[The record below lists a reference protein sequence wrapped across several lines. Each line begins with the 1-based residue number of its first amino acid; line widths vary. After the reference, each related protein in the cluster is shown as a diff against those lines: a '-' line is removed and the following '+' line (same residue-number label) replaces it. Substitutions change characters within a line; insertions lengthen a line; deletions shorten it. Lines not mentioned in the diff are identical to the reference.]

1 MAIASYLIKKSHY
14 MEELRTHY
22 HYFSNEEGDGYEIY
36 SCDFPEVKGYG
47 DTYDEAMS
55 DLRRNLKRNE
65 EKSMEAQSLME
76 EAIAAYDRKD
86 YMVAKSIWEGL
97 VYTNTDA
104 MVNLGTMYVKG
115 FGVAKSIST
124 AFTLFERAASM
135 GHETASFY
143 LGGMY
148 ENGIGVTADKDQ
160 SIRYY
165 MVAAEAN
172 MPTAQLKVGILLR
185 NDDVLN
191 SMKWMIKAAH
201 AGEAQ
206 AHSLLTYVSNQ
217 SDASDINV
225 AFRMMDES
233 SQRAKVEMVIVE
245 NIAPMLASDG
255 GGVELVNYVA
265 GDTPEIW
272 LRYLG
277 ACSGCHLGPTSTA
290 GMILEQFEN
299 VIDKRIVIYLW

>member
-1 MAIASYLIKKSHY
+1 
-14 MEELRTHY
+14 MEEET
-22 HYFSNEEGDGYEIY
+22 
-36 SCDFPEVKGYG
+36 
-47 DTYDEAMS
+47 
-55 DLRRNLKRNE
+55 
-65 EKSMEAQSLME
+65 LMQQ
-76 EAIAAYDRKD
+76 AIKAYDAKD
-86 YMVAKSIWEGL
+86 YMSAKAIWESLGDS
-97 VYTNTDA
+97 NSNA
-104 MVNLGTMYVKG
+104 MVNLGTMHVKG
-115 FGVAKSIST
+115 FGMPKNIHKAYE
-124 AFTLFERAASM
+124 LFERAASL
-135 GHETASFY
+135 GHETAAFY

-148 ENGIGVTADKDQ
+148 ENGIGVTANMDE
-160 SIRYY
+160 SIRHYR
-165 MVAAEAN
+165 VAAEAN
-172 MPTAQLKVGILLR
+172 MATAQLKLGILLR

-217 SDASDINV
+217 NEDNDINV
-225 AFRMMDES
+225 AFRMMNLS
-233 SQRAKVEMVIVE
+233 HQRAKVETVISE
-245 NIAPMLASDG
+245 NLGPILASDG
-255 GGVELVNYVA
+255 GGVELVNYVS

>member
-1 MAIASYLIKKSHY
+1 
-14 MEELRTHY
+14 MEEET
-22 HYFSNEEGDGYEIY
+22 
-36 SCDFPEVKGYG
+36 
-47 DTYDEAMS
+47 
-55 DLRRNLKRNE
+55 
-65 EKSMEAQSLME
+65 LMQQ
-76 EAIAAYDRKD
+76 AIKAYDAKD
-86 YMVAKSIWEGL
+86 YMSAKAIWESLGDS
-97 VYTNTDA
+97 NSNA
-104 MVNLGTMYVKG
+104 MVNLGTMHVKG
-115 FGVAKSIST
+115 FGMPKNIHKAYE
-124 AFTLFERAASM
+124 LFERAASL
-135 GHETASFY
+135 GHDTAAFY

-148 ENGIGVTADKDQ
+148 ENGIGVTANMDE
-160 SIRYY
+160 SIRHYT
-165 MVAAEAN
+165 VAAEAN
-172 MPTAQLKVGILLR
+172 MATAQLKLGILLR

-217 SDASDINV
+217 NEDSDINV
-225 AFRMMDES
+225 TFRMMDLS
-233 SQRAKVEMVIVE
+233 SQRAKVETVITE
-245 NIAPMLASDG
+245 NLGPILASDG
-255 GGVELVNYVA
+255 GGVELVNYVS

>member
-1 MAIASYLIKKSHY
+1 MD
-14 MEELRTHY
+14 ELRTHY

-36 SCDFPEVKGYG
+36 SCDIPDVKGFGENYE
-47 DTYDEAMS
+47 EAMS
-55 DLRRNLKRNE
+55 DLQRNLKRHE

-76 EAIAAYDRKD
+76 SAIVAYDNKEYAIAR
-86 YMVAKSIWEGL
+86 SIWESL
-97 VYTNTDA
+97 VHTSTDA

-115 FGVAKSIST
+115 YGVEKSIST
-124 AFTLFERAASM
+124 AFTLFERAASQ

-148 ENGIGVTADKDQ
+148 ENGIGVTANKAL
-160 SIRYY
+160 SIQYY
-165 MVAAEAN
+165 SVAAEAN
-172 MPTAQLKVGILLR
+172 MPTAQLKLGILLR
-185 NDDVLN
+185 DEDVLN
-191 SMKWMIKAAH
+191 SMKWMIRAAH

-206 AHSLLTYVSNQ
+206 AHALLTYVSNMSQ
-217 SDASDINV
+217 ATDINV

-233 SQRAKVEMVIVE
+233 AQRAKVETVITE
-245 NIAPMLASDG
+245 NLAPILASDG
-255 GGVELVNYVA
+255 GGVELVNYVG

-299 VIDKRIVIYLW
+299 VIDKRILIYLW

>member
-1 MAIASYLIKKSHY
+1 

-36 SCDFPEVKGYG
+36 SCDHEEVKGYG
-47 DTYDEAMS
+47 ETYEEAM
-55 DLRRNLKRNE
+55 DDFCRNLERHLEQKKGEVME
-65 EKSMEAQSLME
+65 EESLMQQ
-76 EAIAAYDRKD
+76 AIGAYD
-86 YMVAKSIWEGL
+86 AKEYTKAKVIWENLSGS
-97 VYTNTDA
+97 NTDA

-115 FGVAKSIST
+115 FGVAKNIHE
-124 AFTLFERAASM
+124 ANTLFERAASM
-135 GHETASFY
+135 GHEVAALY

-148 ENGIGVTADKDQ
+148 ENGIGVTADAAE

-165 MVAAEAN
+165 TAAAEGN
-172 MPTAQLKVGILLR
+172 MPAAQLKLGILLR
-185 NDDVLN
+185 NDDVYT

-201 AGEAQ
+201 AGESQAQ
-206 AHSLLTYVSNQ
+206 SLLTYVSNQ
-217 SDASDINV
+217 ESANDINV

-233 SQRAKVEMVIVE
+233 SQKAKVETVIAQ
-245 NIAPMLASDG
+245 NLAPILASDG
-255 GGVELVNYVA
+255 GGVELVHYRG

-299 VIDKRIVIYLW
+299 VIDKKIVIYLW

>member
-1 MAIASYLIKKSHY
+1 
-14 MEELRTHY
+14 MEEET
-22 HYFSNEEGDGYEIY
+22 
-36 SCDFPEVKGYG
+36 
-47 DTYDEAMS
+47 
-55 DLRRNLKRNE
+55 
-65 EKSMEAQSLME
+65 LMQQ
-76 EAIAAYDRKD
+76 AIKAYDAKD
-86 YMVAKSIWEGL
+86 FMSAKAIWESLGDSN
-97 VYTNTDA
+97 TNA

-115 FGVAKSIST
+115 FGMPKNIHKAYE
-124 AFTLFERAASM
+124 LFERAASL
-135 GHETASFY
+135 GHETAAFY

-148 ENGIGVTADKDQ
+148 ENGIGVTANLEE
-160 SIRYY
+160 SIRHYT
-165 MVAAEAN
+165 VAAEAN
-172 MPTAQLKVGILLR
+172 MATAQLKLGILLR

-217 SDASDINV
+217 NEDNDINV
-225 AFRMMDES
+225 TFRMMDLS
-233 SQRAKVEMVIVE
+233 SQRAKVETVISE
-245 NIAPMLASDG
+245 NLGPILASDG
-255 GGVELVNYVA
+255 GGVELVNYVS

>member
-1 MAIASYLIKKSHY
+1 

-55 DLRRNLKRNE
+55 DLVRNLKRNE
-65 EKSMEAQSLME
+65 VKRMEAESLME
-76 EAIAAYDRKD
+76 TAIAAYDAKE
-86 YMVAKSIWEGL
+86 YMKAKSIWESL
-97 VYTNTDA
+97 SSTNTDA

-115 FGVAKSIST
+115 FGVAKDIKT
-124 AFTLFERAASM
+124 AFTLFDRAAEQ
-135 GHETASFY
+135 GHEVASFY

-148 ENGIGVTADKDQ
+148 ENGIGVNADKDQ

-165 MVAAEAN
+165 TVAAEAN
-172 MPTAQLKVGILLR
+172 MPTAQLKLGILLR

-191 SMKWMIKAAH
+191 SMKWMIRAAH

-217 SDASDINV
+217 TSASDINV

-233 SQRAKVEMVIVE
+233 SQRAKVETVITD
-245 NIAPMLASDG
+245 NLGPILASDG
-255 GGVELVNYVA
+255 GGVELVNYVS

-299 VIDKRIVIYLW
+299 VIDKKIVIYLW

>member
-1 MAIASYLIKKSHY
+1 MDEI
-14 MEELRTHY
+14 RTHY

-36 SCDFPEVKGYG
+36 SCDIPDIKGYG
-47 DTYDEAMS
+47 DTYEEAMS
-55 DLRRNLKRNE
+55 DLRRNLKRRE

-76 EAIAAYDRKD
+76 TAIIAYDKKE
-86 YMVAKSIWEGL
+86 YAVARSIWEGL
-97 VYTNTDA
+97 SATNTDA

-115 FGVAKSIST
+115 FGVAKSISI
-124 AFTLFERAASM
+124 AFTLFERAAAY

-143 LGGMY
+143 MGGMY
-148 ENGIGVTADKDQ
+148 ENGIGVPENKAEA
-160 SIRYY
+160 IRYY
-165 MVAAEAN
+165 TVAAEAN
-172 MPTAQLKVGILLR
+172 MPSAQLKLALVLR
-185 NDDVLN
+185 DEDPLT
-191 SMKWMIKAAH
+191 SMKWMISAAH

-206 AHSLLTYVSNQ
+206 AHSLLTYVSNMSQ
-217 SDASDINV
+217 ATDINV

-233 SQRAKVEMVIVE
+233 SQRAKVEMVIAE
-245 NIAPMLASDG
+245 NLAPTLASDG
-255 GGVELVNYVA
+255 GGIELVNYVG

-299 VIDKRIVIYLW
+299 AIDKKIVIYLW

>member
-1 MAIASYLIKKSHY
+1 

-36 SCDFPEVKGYG
+36 SCDLPDVKGFG
-47 DTYDEAMS
+47 ETYEEAMD
-55 DLRRNLKRNE
+55 DLRRNIKRHE
-65 EKSMEAQSLME
+65 EKIMEAETLMKS
-76 EAIAAYDRKD
+76 AIAAYD
-86 YMVAKSIWEGL
+86 AKEYASAKAIWESL
-97 VYTNTDA
+97 SHTDTDA

-115 FGVAKSIST
+115 FGVGKDIHK
-124 AFTLFERAASM
+124 AFSLFERAAEQN
-135 GHETASFY
+135 HEVASFY

-148 ENGIGVTADKDQ
+148 ENGIGVTADKEL
-160 SIRYY
+160 SIRHYT
-165 MVAAEAN
+165 VAADAN
-172 MPTAQLKVGILLR
+172 MATAQLKLGILLR
-185 NDDVLN
+185 NDDLLT
-191 SMKWMIKAAH
+191 SMKWMIRAAH

-217 SDASDINV
+217 RDASDINV
-225 AFRMMDES
+225 AFRMMDETQ
-233 SQRAKVEMVIVE
+233 QRAKVESVIID
-245 NIAPMLASDG
+245 NLAPILASDG
-255 GGVELVNYVA
+255 GGVELVNYIG

-299 VIDKRIVIYLW
+299 IIDKKIVIYLW

>member
-1 MAIASYLIKKSHY
+1 
-14 MEELRTHY
+14 MEEET
-22 HYFSNEEGDGYEIY
+22 
-36 SCDFPEVKGYG
+36 
-47 DTYDEAMS
+47 
-55 DLRRNLKRNE
+55 
-65 EKSMEAQSLME
+65 LMQQ
-76 EAIAAYDRKD
+76 AIKAYDAKD
-86 YMVAKSIWEGL
+86 YMSAKAIWESLGDS
-97 VYTNTDA
+97 NSNA
-104 MVNLGTMYVKG
+104 MVNLGTMHVKG
-115 FGVAKSIST
+115 FGMPKNIHKAYE
-124 AFTLFERAASM
+124 LFERAASL
-135 GHETASFY
+135 GHETAAFY

-148 ENGIGVTADKDQ
+148 ENGIGVTANMEE
-160 SIRYY
+160 SIRHYR
-165 MVAAEAN
+165 VAAEAN
-172 MPTAQLKVGILLR
+172 MPTAQLKLGILLR

-217 SDASDINV
+217 NEDNDINV
-225 AFRMMDES
+225 AFRMMDLS
-233 SQRAKVEMVIVE
+233 HQRAKVETVISE
-245 NIAPMLASDG
+245 NLGPILASDG
-255 GGVELVNYVA
+255 GGVELVNYVS

>member
-1 MAIASYLIKKSHY
+1 M
-14 MEELRTHY
+14 MEEET
-22 HYFSNEEGDGYEIY
+22 
-36 SCDFPEVKGYG
+36 
-47 DTYDEAMS
+47 
-55 DLRRNLKRNE
+55 
-65 EKSMEAQSLME
+65 LMQQ
-76 EAIAAYDRKD
+76 AIKAYDAKD
-86 YMVAKSIWEGL
+86 FMSAKAIWESL
-97 VYTNTDA
+97 SDSNSDA

-115 FGVAKSIST
+115 FGVAKNIATTFS
-124 AFTLFERAASM
+124 LFQRAASL
-135 GHETASFY
+135 GHEVASFY

-148 ENGIGVTADKDQ
+148 ENGIGIAADKEK
-160 SIRYY
+160 SVGHYTI
-165 MVAAEAN
+165 AAEAN
-172 MPTAQLKVGILLR
+172 MATAQLKLGILLR
-185 NDDVLN
+185 NDDVLT

-217 SDASDINV
+217 NDASDINV
-225 AFRMMDES
+225 TFRMMDES
-233 SQRAKVEMVIVE
+233 SQRAKVESIIDH
-245 NIAPMLASDG
+245 NISAVLASDG
-255 GGVELVNYVA
+255 GGVELVHYVS

>member
-1 MAIASYLIKKSHY
+1 MD
-14 MEELRTHY
+14 ELRTHY

-36 SCDFPEVKGYG
+36 SCDFSDIKGFG
-47 DTYDEAMS
+47 DTYEEAMN
-55 DLRRNLKRNE
+55 DLRKNLKRHE

-76 EAIAAYDRKD
+76 TAIMAYDQKE
-86 YMVAKSIWEGL
+86 YMKAKAIWESL
-97 VYTNTDA
+97 SSTNTDA

-115 FGVAKSIST
+115 FGVSKDIQT
-124 AFTLFERAASM
+124 AFTLFNRAAEQ

-148 ENGIGVTADKDQ
+148 ENGIGVTADKGL
-160 SIRYY
+160 SIQYY
-165 MVAAEAN
+165 TVAAEAN
-172 MPTAQLKVGILLR
+172 MGTAQLKLGILLR
-185 NDDVLN
+185 DQDVLN
-191 SMKWMIKAAH
+191 SMKWMIRAAH

-206 AHSLLTYVSNQ
+206 AHSLLTYVSNM
-217 SDASDINV
+217 SEASDINV
-225 AFRMMDES
+225 AFRMMDEA
-233 SQRAKVEMVIVE
+233 SQRAKVEMVISD
-245 NIAPMLASDG
+245 NLGPILASDG
-255 GGVELVNYVA
+255 GGVELVNYIG

>member
-1 MAIASYLIKKSHY
+1 MD
-14 MEELRTHY
+14 ELRTHY

-36 SCDFPEVKGYG
+36 SCDFPDTKGYG
-47 DTYDEAMS
+47 DTYEEAMS
-55 DLRRNLKRNE
+55 DLRSNLKRLE

-76 EAIAAYDRKD
+76 SAIAAYDRKE
-86 YMVAKSIWEGL
+86 YSVAKSIWEPL
-97 VYTNTDA
+97 SATNTDA

-115 FGVAKSIST
+115 YGVERNISV
-124 AFTLFERAASM
+124 AFTLFERAAAY

-143 LGGMY
+143 MGGMY
-148 ENGIGVTADKDQ
+148 ENGIGVMSDKAEA
-160 SIRYY
+160 IRYY
-165 MVAAEAN
+165 TTAAEAN
-172 MPTAQLKVGILLR
+172 MPTAQLKLALLLR
-185 NDDVLN
+185 DEDALT
-191 SMKWMIKAAH
+191 SMKWMIRAAH

-206 AHSLLTYVSNQ
+206 AHSLLTYVSNMSQ
-217 SDASDINV
+217 ANDINV

-233 SQRAKVEMVIVE
+233 SQRAKVEMVIAE
-245 NIAPMLASDG
+245 NLSPTLASDG
-255 GGVELVNYVA
+255 GGVELVNYIG

-299 VIDKRIVIYLW
+299 VIDKKIVIYLW

>member
-1 MAIASYLIKKSHY
+1 MD
-14 MEELRTHY
+14 ELRTHY

-47 DTYDEAMS
+47 ETYDEAMS
-55 DLRRNLKRNE
+55 DLRQNLKRNE
-65 EKSMEAQSLME
+65 GKRMEAESLME
-76 EAIAAYDRKD
+76 TAITAYDAKD
-86 YMVAKSIWEGL
+86 YSKAKSIWESL
-97 VYTNTDA
+97 SNTNTDA

-115 FGVAKSIST
+115 FGVAKDIKT
-124 AFTLFERAASM
+124 AYKLFDRAAAQ
-135 GHETASFY
+135 GHEVASFY

-148 ENGIGVTADKDQ
+148 ENGIGVSADKEQ

-165 MVAAEAN
+165 TVAAEAD
-172 MPTAQLKVGILLR
+172 MPTAQLKLGILLR

-206 AHSLLTYVSNQ
+206 AHSLLTYVSNM
-217 SDASDINV
+217 SEASDINV

-233 SQRAKVEMVIVE
+233 SQRAKIEMVI
-245 NIAPMLASDG
+245 NDNLGPILASDG
-255 GGVELVNYVA
+255 GGVELVNYVG

>member
-1 MAIASYLIKKSHY
+1 

-36 SCDFPEVKGYG
+36 SCDFPDVKGFGESYE
-47 DTYDEAMS
+47 EAMD
-55 DLRRNLKRNE
+55 DLRINLKRNE
-65 EKSMEAQSLME
+65 ERRMEAESLME
-76 EAIAAYDRKD
+76 SAIGAYDRKEFA
-86 YMVAKSIWEGL
+86 VAKSIWEGL
-97 VYTNTDA
+97 SATNTDA

-115 FGVAKSIST
+115 FGVAKDIQT
-124 AFTLFERAASM
+124 AYKLFDRAAEQ
-135 GHETASFY
+135 GHEVASFY
-143 LGGMY
+143 LGGMF
-148 ENGIGVTADKDQ
+148 ENGIGVIADKDQ

-165 MVAAEAN
+165 SVAAEAN
-172 MPTAQLKVGILLR
+172 MSTAQLKLGILLR

-206 AHSLLTYVSNQ
+206 AHALLTYVSNQ
-217 SDASDINV
+217 NAATDINV
-225 AFRMMDES
+225 TFRMMDEL
-233 SQRAKVEMVIVE
+233 SQRAKVELVITE
-245 NIAPMLASDG
+245 NLAPILASDG
-255 GGVELVNYVA
+255 GGVELVNYVS

-290 GMILEQFEN
+290 GMILEQFEK
-299 VIDKRIVIYLW
+299 VIDKKIVIYLW

>member
-1 MAIASYLIKKSHY
+1 
-14 MEELRTHY
+14 MEEET
-22 HYFSNEEGDGYEIY
+22 
-36 SCDFPEVKGYG
+36 
-47 DTYDEAMS
+47 
-55 DLRRNLKRNE
+55 
-65 EKSMEAQSLME
+65 LMQQ
-76 EAIAAYDRKD
+76 AIKAYDAKD
-86 YMVAKSIWEGL
+86 YMSAKAIWESLGDS
-97 VYTNTDA
+97 NSNA
-104 MVNLGTMYVKG
+104 MVNLGTMHVKG
-115 FGVAKSIST
+115 FGMPKNIHKAYD
-124 AFTLFERAASM
+124 LFERAASL
-135 GHETASFY
+135 GHETAAFY

-148 ENGIGVTADKDQ
+148 ENGIGVTANMEE
-160 SIRYY
+160 SIRHYR
-165 MVAAEAN
+165 VAAEAN
-172 MPTAQLKVGILLR
+172 MPTAQLKLGILLR

-217 SDASDINV
+217 NEDNDINV
-225 AFRMMDES
+225 AFRMMDLS
-233 SQRAKVEMVIVE
+233 HQRAKVETVISE
-245 NIAPMLASDG
+245 NLGPILASDG
-255 GGVELVNYVA
+255 GGVELVNYVS